1 MFLLIRVKTQ
11 FLCKITDV
19 QMTLIIKMIICYQY
33 YKNDY
38 AVNAINKTSFENLE
52 QTENT

>member
-19 QMTLIIKMIICYQY
+19 QMTLIIKMIICYQC

-38 AVNAINKTSFENLE
+38 AVNATNKASFENLE